1 MIRQFKI
8 FCKNTEEY
16 IDIDGGDSL
25 LDIYETMQTRLPI
38 NPICAKVNNK
48 TENLSYPVF
57 GPKMVEYLD
66 ASSKEGYRV
75 YIRSLCMMLY
85 KALHDLYPQ
94 RRLLVDLSIA
104 GGYYCILKHESD
116 QPLDPQLV
124 EALKLRMKQLAEQ
137 DITFVRRE
145 RLTTDVI
152 EMFRKQNMPD
162 KVRLLEN
169 SGNLYTVF
177 YKLGDVVDSYAGALA
192 PSTGYIKNFDLIPY
206 KNGMLLLGPD
216 RKQPDKVTQ
225 PQPQEKLFKALEE
238 HVEFNKII
246 RIADVGELNRV
257 IRGQHVPLLINVA
270 EALHNQKFAKMA
282 ADIADRYRQGGA
294 RVVMIAGPSS
304 SGKTTSAKR
313 LSIQLVTNYIIP
325 KVISL
330 DNYFVD
336 RQHTPRD
343 ESGDYDYES
352 LYALDLEQFNKDLQD
367 LIDGKEVPMPTYNF
381 ETGQRE
387 YKGNTLKLEENNI
400 LLMEGIHG
408 LNPDLTPQIDP
419 AMKYLVYV
427 SALTTLNIDDHNWI
441 STSDNRLLRRIVRDF
456 KYRGV
461 NARSTIARWPS
472 VRRGEEKWIF
482 PFQENADAMF
492 NSSLMFELAVM
503 KEYAMPIL
511 KQVPVNAPE
520 YGEAYRLM
528 RFLDYFESI
537 PQQDVPHTSLLRE
550 FLGGSSFTY

>member
-1 MIRQFKI
+1 MIQDLKI
-8 FCKNTEEY
+8 YCKNTEEY
-16 IDIDGGDSL
+16 LDIDGGDTL
-25 LDIYETMQTRLPI
+25 LDISETISTRLPFK
-38 NPICAKVNNK
+38 PICAKVNNK
-48 TENLSYPVF
+48 TEYLRYPVF
-57 GPKMVEYLD
+57 GPKVVEYLD
-66 ASSKEGYRV
+66 ASSQEGYRV

-104 GGYYCILKHESD
+104 GGYYCIFKHDSD
-116 QPLDPQLV
+116 HPIDPEV
-124 EALKLRMKQLAEQ
+124 VSALKLRMQQLAAQ
-137 DITFVRRE
+137 DLTFARRE

-162 KVRLLEN
+162 KVRLLET
-169 SGNLYTVF
+169 SGNLYAVY
-177 YKLGDVVDSYAGALA
+177 YKLGDVVDSYAGPLA
-192 PSTGYIKNFDLIPY
+192 PSTGYIKTFDLIPY
-206 KNGMLLLGPD
+206 KNGMLLMGPD
-216 RKQPDKVTQ
+216 RKNPEVVSQLR
-225 PQPQEKLFKALEE
+225 PQEKLFNALEQ

-246 RIADVGELNRV
+246 NIADVGELNRA
-257 IRGQHVPLLINVA
+257 IRAKKAPLLINVA
-270 EALHNQKFAKMA
+270 EALHNQMFAKMA
-282 ADIADRYRQGGA
+282 DEISQRYREGGA

-313 LSIQLVTNYIIP
+313 LSIQLITNYIIP

-330 DNYFVD
+330 DNYFID
-336 RQHTPRD
+336 REHTPRD

-352 LYALDLEQFNKDLQD
+352 LYALDLEQFNSDLRD

-387 YKGNTLKLEENNI
+387 YKGNTLKLEDNNI

-408 LNPDLTPQIDP
+408 LNPDLTPQIAP

-427 SALTTLNIDDHNWI
+427 SALTTLSIDDHNWI

-456 KYRGV
+456 KYRGM
-461 NARSTIARWPS
+461 NARDTIARWPS

-482 PFQENADAMF
+482 PYQENADAMF

-503 KEYAMPIL
+503 KEYALPVL
-511 KQVPVNAPE
+511 KQVPANAPE
-520 YGEAYRLM
+520 YSEAYRLI
-528 RFLDYFESI
+528 RFLDYFETI

>member
-116 QPLDPQLV
+116 QPIDPQLV

-162 KVRLLEN
+162 KVRLLET

-177 YKLGDVVDSYAGALA
+177 YKLGDVVDSYSGPLA
-192 PSTGYIKNFDLIPY
+192 PSTGHIKNFDL
-206 KNGMLLLGPD
+206 
-216 RKQPDKVTQ
+216 
-225 PQPQEKLFKALEE
+225 
-238 HVEFNKII
+238 
-246 RIADVGELNRV
+246 
-257 IRGQHVPLLINVA
+257 
-270 EALHNQKFAKMA
+270 
-282 ADIADRYRQGGA
+282 
-294 RVVMIAGPSS
+294 
-304 SGKTTSAKR
+304 
-313 LSIQLVTNYIIP
+313 
-325 KVISL
+325 
-330 DNYFVD
+330 
-336 RQHTPRD
+336 
-343 ESGDYDYES
+343 
-352 LYALDLEQFNKDLQD
+352 
-367 LIDGKEVPMPTYNF
+367 
-381 ETGQRE
+381 
-387 YKGNTLKLEENNI
+387 
-400 LLMEGIHG
+400 
-408 LNPDLTPQIDP
+408 
-419 AMKYLVYV
+419 
-427 SALTTLNIDDHNWI
+427 
-441 STSDNRLLRRIVRDF
+441 
-456 KYRGV
+456 
-461 NARSTIARWPS
+461 
-472 VRRGEEKWIF
+472 
-482 PFQENADAMF
+482 
-492 NSSLMFELAVM
+492 
-503 KEYAMPIL
+503 
-511 KQVPVNAPE
+511 
-520 YGEAYRLM
+520 
-528 RFLDYFESI
+528 
-537 PQQDVPHTSLLRE
+537 
-550 FLGGSSFTY
+550 